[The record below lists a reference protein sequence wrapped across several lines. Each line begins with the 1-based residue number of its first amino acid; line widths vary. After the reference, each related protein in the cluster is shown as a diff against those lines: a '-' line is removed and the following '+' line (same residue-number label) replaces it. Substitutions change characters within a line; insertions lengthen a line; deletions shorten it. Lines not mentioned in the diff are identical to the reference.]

1 MIEALLDEALS
12 AKTTAEWLALFGGRV
27 PAAPVLDVGQALEN
41 PFLAERQS
49 VQDFSHPQAGPFRLL
64 ASPIRVPGVEPPSR
78 PAPALGADTDLVLDE
93 IGFGSDER
101 ARLRDAGIV

>member
-1 MIEALLDEALS
+1 MAGAV
-12 AKTTAEWLALFGGRV
+12 RRPV

-64 ASPIRVPGVEPPSR
+64 ASPIRVPGAEPPSR
-78 PAPALGADTDLVLDE
+78 PAPALGADTDMVLDE